1 MFKRSLLLVA
11 VVASLAACDRQPVY
25 QQPQVIQQPPVVYQ
39 QAPQQGMGAG
49 EAAVLG
55 ALAGGALG
63 YHFGANGQRVYD
75 APAPRTGN
83 TTIVHN
89 YATAPAAATPTPA
102 AVKPA
107 PVPVPTARVA
117 APVFSGGTS
126 ARSASPSR
134 GISLSKSRR

>member
-1 MFKRSLLLVA
+1 MFNRSILLVA
-11 VVASLAACDRQPVY
+11 LTVALAACGPNPQPVVY
-25 QQPQVIQQPPVVYQ
+25 QQPPVVYQ
-39 QAPQQGMGAG
+39 QPQSGMSNG

-63 YHFGANGQRVYD
+63 YHIGANGQRVQNGPGYV
-75 APAPRTGN
+75 APSGGN

-89 YATAPAAATPTPA
+89 YAAAPAAATPTPA
-102 AVKPA
+102 AVVKPTPA
-107 PVPVPTARVA
+107 PAARVA

-126 ARSASPSR
+126 ARTSSPSK